1 MSDACPAR
9 RVRADAERS
18 TARILEAAEAVLAE
32 DAGASLGQIADTA
45 GLARATVH
53 RRFSSRTALLD
64 ALAQQL
70 NERYRRALAEVRVES
85 TPPLIALHRLTE
97 IVFEVKLSHRFA
109 VQLPA
114 AVTPEILAGL
124 DLLFTCLRDA
134 GAITAGDPTWCR
146 QVYLGLMHV
155 VHELPDDS
163 PMLVHRGDVTAARV
177 DLHVRTV
184 LAALGG
190 TRDASGPLA
199 R

>member
-1 MSDACPAR
+1 MGEDGPAR

-18 TARILEAAEAVLAE
+18 TARILEAAETVLAD
-32 DAGASLGQIADTA
+32 DAGASLGQIADAA

-53 RRFSSRTALLD
+53 RRFSSRAALVD
-64 ALAQQL
+64 ALARRL

-85 TPPLIALHRLTE
+85 TPPVIALHRLSE
-97 IVFEVKLSHRFA
+97 IVFEVKLSNRFA

-114 AVTPEILAGL
+114 AVTPEVLAGL
-124 DLLFTCLRDA
+124 DRLFACLRDA
-134 GAITAGDPTWCR
+134 GAITATDPTWCR
-146 QVYLGLMHV
+146 EVYLGLLHV

-163 PMLVHRGDVTAARV
+163 PMLATGRDTTAAKV

-184 LAALGG
+184 LGALGG
-190 TRDASGPLA
+190 APDATGPLV